1 MRACKSTRRYSSI
14 KYVSMNVS
22 TAPGVRARAH
32 LLALQGKPPRTP
44 PGRGSGFRS
53 PRSHCRWR
61 VCRPGPRCWS
71 TIALCIVHSS
81 PLPWAAGTCWL
92 DRLHKAHTHTH
103 THELDKCKCGRHE
116 AIMAWWKEGKPTR
129 SVKVESLWW
138 RRTGKV
144 APRTAAGELF
154 VYLPLL
160 PSSWFW
166 LIWSHS
172 EVQLWLFSAQHWSL
186 L

>member
-1 MRACKSTRRYSSI
+1 MCLWMWVQRLACVRVHTFWPSKANLLALLQVEEAVFVPLAATVDEGSAGLGLAVEVPSHC
-14 KYVSMNVS
+14 VSS
-22 TAPGVRARAH
+22 TAPLFHGLQARV
-32 LLALQGKPPRTP
+32 G
-44 PGRGSGFRS
+44 
-53 PRSHCRWR
+53 W
-61 VCRPGPRCWS
+61 
-71 TIALCIVHSS
+71 IVF
-81 PLPWAAGTCWL
+81 T
-92 DRLHKAHTHTH
+92 KHTHTH